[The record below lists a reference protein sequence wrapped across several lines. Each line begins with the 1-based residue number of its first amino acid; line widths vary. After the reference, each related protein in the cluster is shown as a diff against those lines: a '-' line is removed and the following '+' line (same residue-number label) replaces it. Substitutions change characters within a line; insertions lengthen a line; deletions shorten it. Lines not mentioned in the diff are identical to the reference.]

1 MVKIFLKYCLSFA
14 LLLAVIVTGEGEFNA
29 TNFLSLENS
38 QSTLL
43 EANGQS
49 DFAKSFFTSTTEEQE
64 NNSSQIIFE
73 EEISDD
79 EIKSS
84 KNHLKNRISHV
95 GVFAQ
100 FGTIHFQNR
109 VKNILPDY
117 SHYAN
122 TSTCWYILYRVF
134 RL

>member
-1 MVKIFLKYCLSFA
+1 MGKVFLKYCLSFA
-14 LLLAVIVTGEGEFNA
+14 LILAVVITAKGEFNA
-29 TNFLSLENS
+29 IS
-38 QSTLL
+38 QSIEYSSSALQVT
-43 EANGQS
+43 NHQS
-49 DFAKSFFTSTTEEQE
+49 DFVTSFFSSDSEKPE

-95 GVFAQ
+95 GVFAR
-100 FGTIHFQNR
+100 FGTIHFQNSI
-109 VKNILPDY
+109 KNVLPIY

-122 TSTCWYILYRVF
+122 KSTCWYILYRVF